1 MDLYLQQFNTYLN
14 QYIEIDTNSVKQ
26 IYSQLKY
33 IQYKKGDVILEI
45 GHICKYQYFIL
56 KGFVITYEPDNTGK
70 DHVIQIGAD
79 NSWIGDLGSYTKERP
94 SVKYLQAAEDCS
106 LLLLDKQTEKKML
119 EAFPVLEK
127 LFRIL
132 FQTAYIKQTERVS
145 MMLIS
150 DAEKRFQLFKQL
162 FPELIGRVEWKVI
175 ASYLDMSPET
185 LSRIKNK

>member
-1 MDLYLQQFNTYLN
+1 MTPHQKQFQEYLAQHIQMPTLDFAQWFGALKLLN
-14 QYIEIDTNSVKQ
+14 INKGET
-26 IYSQLKY
+26 LLAL
-33 IQYKKGDVILEI
+33 GDV
-45 GHICKYQYFIL
+45 CRYQYFIL
-56 KGFVITYEPDNTGK
+56 NGLIVTYEPDDKGK
-70 DHVIQIGAD
+70 DHVIQIGKE
-79 NSWIGDLGSYTKERP
+79 NSWIGDLASYTKEKP
-94 SVKYLQAAEDCS
+94 SVKYLQAAEDAT

-119 EAFPVLEK
+119 DAFPILEK

-150 DAEKRFQLFKQL
+150 DAEKRFQLFKQS